1 MYLHR
6 HLITSLISFA
16 IVALGFATPASAF
29 HTKVVPGVEQ
39 IQVDLLKSPIA
50 QHITGLS
57 PSQWTAIVAW
67 LASNTVET
75 APQDPNTYEIQAFG
89 RVLRVNVFGQGRC
102 DVRKTRLC
110 VEGKPIAGRLE
121 ITAVD
126 RQRASTLYY
135 EAQDDDLALMAFWF
149 EAVANGAAMDAIGI
163 RSDSD
168 AHWMVGARS
177 TFMTRST
184 DSANSRLPT
193 KDLDGFMSLFNP
205 STMNRVLDSL
215 EASDVTHMPNST
227 MTAFLKAASASAPS
241 GSASSALLPV
251 FRTNH
256 ASVATAFIRVMTASG
271 GDIASPK
278 ALRLSPA
285 PRAAAGIASRL
296 NGIAENVACPSPS
309 SASSE
314 SATAVSHA
322 APLGA
327 SLNTPQTR
335 TNPVVHS
342 VEAGLQRWL
351 SGIEA
356 LRSQRANAF
365 HYFSFNRIEIGD
377 VFGL

>member
-1 MYLHR
+1 MHVHR
-6 HLITSLISFA
+6 HLVTSLISFA

-29 HTKVVPGVEQ
+29 HTKIVPGVEQ

-57 PSQWTAIVAW
+57 HSQWTAIAAW

-75 APQDPNTYEIQAFG
+75 APQDSNTYETQAFG
-89 RVLRVNVFGQGRC
+89 RVLRVNVFGPGRC

-110 VEGKPIAGRLE
+110 VEGKPVAGRLE

-149 EAVANGAAMDAIGI
+149 EAVASGAAMDAIGI

-177 TFMTRST
+177 TFMARST
-184 DSANSRLPT
+184 DNASSRLPT

-227 MTAFLKAASASAPS
+227 MTAFMKAAAAPS
-241 GSASSALLPV
+241 GSTSSALLPV

-256 ASVATAFIRVMTASG
+256 ASIATTFIRVMTASG
-271 GDIASPK
+271 GDNTSSK
-278 ALRLSPA
+278 ALALSPA
-285 PRAAAGIASRL
+285 PRAAVGIAPRL
-296 NGIAENVACPSPS
+296 NGAAGPVACPSPS
-309 SASSE
+309 SASSA
-314 SATAVSHA
+314 SATAVSHI

-327 SLNTPQTR
+327 SLKTPQAR
-335 TNPVVHS
+335 THPVVDS

-351 SGIEA
+351 SGMET